1 MMKKTIIITILIT
14 LLVEAIILVIWWFLA
29 YHFYDKLT
37 ASESWISDKITQ
49 KELKEI
55 EWNFEDI
62 ENTFTWSYY
71 NGIFGKIELNEET
84 IEDLK
89 AFSKEKFS
97 RYEINFEEINKQV
110 ILRKLSDNDL
120 LDKYLYTWLVNSS
133 NLKEDISNLLSF
145 EMILW
150 ILSKEKQEQIIDEIE
165 IEEEQVKKTLIP
177 LVKLNNYEKLSEYLF
192 NLEANL
198 TQNTALLPDNIIS
211 SNSLINDE
219 NFQYIISKLFSED
232 YYKNIK
238 SVSLETKIDE
248 KLLISAIWVEQLRY
262 LTTNRWYAKDLIK
275 QNKLLTNFSKFS
287 YWLGGIKID
296 TFKTINTD
304 LQEYDIDFYE
314 KYLKQYDEQAKINW
328 VYSDYEIQKILEDE
342 YSWILY
348 SAWLIHSIKKKWELA
363 WFPIDE
369 NYWIIITLYNMWN
382 KKDPHSTP
390 DVWGSSISVTNWNTY
405 YFWELWLVIYEY
417 LKYYL

>member
-1 MMKKTIIITILIT
+1 
-14 LLVEAIILVIWWFLA
+14 
-29 YHFYDKLT
+29 
-37 ASESWISDKITQ
+37 
-49 KELKEI
+49 
-55 EWNFEDI
+55 
-62 ENTFTWSYY
+62 
-71 NGIFGKIELNEET
+71 
-84 IEDLK
+84 
-89 AFSKEKFS
+89 
-97 RYEINFEEINKQV
+97 
-110 ILRKLSDNDL
+110 
-120 LDKYLYTWLVNSS
+120 
-133 NLKEDISNLLSF
+133 
-145 EMILW
+145 
-150 ILSKEKQEQIIDEIE
+150 
-165 IEEEQVKKTLIP
+165 
-177 LVKLNNYEKLSEYLF
+177 
-192 NLEANL
+192 
-198 TQNTALLPDNIIS
+198 
-211 SNSLINDE
+211 
-219 NFQYIISKLFSED
+219 
-232 YYKNIK
+232 
-238 SVSLETKIDE
+238 
-248 KLLISAIWVEQLRY
+248 LLISAIWVEQLRY